1 MKKNTPSLFKKAKLK
16 NYFNSLLSY
25 GLLSALILGAIFLG
39 NAIYQGKEIG
49 FVDMSSA
56 LGKFLVPL
64 AYLLLAFKIF
74 FFLFLLRAYKMYRP
88 IATVSDNELPH
99 CTVII
104 PAFNEGEQVYKTLL
118 SLQNSN
124 YPAHKISL
132 IAIDDGS
139 SDDTWWWM
147 QKAKAQMKDS
157 LIILQQKEN
166 KGKREALYRAFMD
179 ISTEVVVT
187 VDSDSLVEKNTL
199 RNLVS
204 PFVTHKNCGAVAGN
218 VKVLNLDEGIIP
230 RMLNV
235 SFTFSFEFIRSAQS
249 FYGSVLC
256 TPGALSAYRKKAVDQ
271 CLEQWVNQTFLGKQT
286 QIGEDRAMTNMI
298 LKQGYDVNFQ
308 ANANVITEIPISYN
322 QLRKMFTRWERSNVR
337 ENIMMTKF
345 AFGNF
350 RRSQKWPSRIL
361 LVNQWIKIIFAY
373 PALVLM
379 FVFLFLK
386 PALFIYISLSSILI
400 FASIPALFFY
410 YRYRNFNQSLL
421 SYSYSAF
428 YAFSLFWIT
437 PYAILTARNNGWLT
451 RVPKV

>member
-1 MKKNTPSLFKKAKLK
+1 
-16 NYFNSLLSY
+16 
-25 GLLSALILGAIFLG
+25 
-39 NAIYQGKEIG
+39 
-49 FVDMSSA
+49 
-56 LGKFLVPL
+56 
-64 AYLLLAFKIF
+64 
-74 FFLFLLRAYKMYRP
+74 MYRP

-124 YPAHKISL
+124 YPAHKINL

-199 RNLVS
+199 KNLVS

-271 CLEQWVNQTFLGKQT
+271 CLEQWVNQTFLGKRT

-379 FVFLFLK
+379 LVFLFLK

-421 SYSYSAF
+421 SYSYSTF

-451 RVPKV
+451 RAPKV